1 MIETTV
7 IIAAYRAEETL
18 EACVE
23 SVLDPMQTGLEIII
37 ADDASPDGT
46 AATAAALAQAH
57 PEIRVVHL
65 RENGGPG
72 AARNAALAQ
81 ARGEWVAVLDADDR
95 FCPGRLARLTAFARE
110 QGADIVCDGLMLVDT
125 EGRQSPALPLAFDG
139 APERRSWTVPEY
151 LRGNQ
156 MRDGHLSLG
165 YLKPLIRRRFLVDH
179 GIAYDPRLRNGEDF
193 HLVLAML
200 IAGADMR
207 YLAHPGYAYT
217 TRSGSVS
224 HRLDLEHARQLLIAD
239 REVLRAH
246 AAELGPR
253 GRAEM
258 RRRIRLNTDL
268 AVAEEAIGLLKVR
281 RPLAAGNRIA
291 RRPRATGRL
300 LRQLLAAACKR
311 FPGLPLS
318 GPLR

>member
-18 EACVE
+18 GACVE
-23 SVLDPMQTGLEIII
+23 SVLGASPSGVEILI

-46 AATAAALAQAH
+46 AAVADALAQRHAQ
-57 PEIRVVHL
+57 IRVL
-65 RENGGPG
+65 RLAENGGPG

-95 FCPGRLARLTAFARE
+95 FCPDRLARLTAFARGH
-110 QGADIVCDGLMLVDT
+110 GADIVCDGLVLADMA
-125 EGRQSPALPLAFDG
+125 GRQAPAPPLCFDG
-139 APERRSWTVPEY
+139 APEGRRWTLPDY

-156 MRDGHLSLG
+156 MRDGRMSLG
-165 YLKPLIRRRFLVDH
+165 YLKPLIRRRFLVEH

-207 YLAHPGYAYT
+207 YLPQPGYLYT

-224 HRLDLEHARQLLIAD
+224 HRLDPDHARQLLIAD
-239 REVLRAH
+239 REVLREH
-246 AAELGPR
+246 AAVLGPR

-268 AVAEEAIGLLKVR
+268 AVAEEAIGLLKAR
-281 RPLAAGNRIA
+281 RPFAAGGRIA
-291 RRPRATGRL
+291 RRPRATARL
-300 LRQLLAAACKR
+300 LRQLSAAARKR
-311 FPGLPLS
+311 LPGA
-318 GPLR
+318 GPPGP

>member
-18 EACVE
+18 GACIE
-23 SVLDPMQTGLEIII
+23 SVLGPSSAGVEIII

-46 AATAAALAQAH
+46 AAVADALARAH
-57 PEIRVVHL
+57 AEIRVL
-65 RENGGPG
+65 RLAENGGPG

-95 FCPGRLARLTAFARE
+95 FCPDRLARLTAFARRHD
-110 QGADIVCDGLMLVDT
+110 ADIVCDGLVLTDMA
-125 EGRQSPALPLAFDG
+125 GRQVPAPPLSFDG
-139 APERRSWTVPEY
+139 SPEGRSWTVPDY

-156 MRDGHLSLG
+156 MRNGSLSLG

-179 GIAYDPRLRNGEDF
+179 RIAYDPRLRNGEDF

-200 IAGADMR
+200 IAGAEMR
-207 YLAHPGYAYT
+207 YLPQPGYLYT

-224 HRLDLEHARQLLIAD
+224 HRLDPEHARQLLIAD

-246 AAELGPR
+246 AVALGPR
-253 GRAEM
+253 GCAEM

-268 AVAEEAIGLLKVR
+268 AVAEEAIGLLKAR
-281 RPLAAGNRIA
+281 RPLAAGGRIA

-300 LRQLLAAACKR
+300 LWQLSAAARKR
-311 FPGLPLS
+311 LPGAPPP
-318 GPLR
+318 GP